1 MKKNTYFSAS
11 RQALL
16 VLVCIIA
23 HGFAACGGDDE
34 PTVDELLSDKTTPVT
49 FQLPQGDYY
58 MFDYSGSRYVGSD
71 TIHVDWSGKCE
82 IELRQGDHN
91 ILWVRHG
98 DDGREYAG
106 IIYDVT
112 TRRFLHHGES
122 QDLSCGWSEISVAPY
137 LLPTQKVELEYLTA
151 TLQIEPSDE
160 LPFTPVENG
169 NYIYEYKS
177 PIGTTWI
184 TYRFISVG
192 TFTGPALVQSIS
204 ADDGGCVFG
213 NETKWSDIVAAG
225 MVNGA
230 NQVIIGKECRALP
243 LLALCPSSG
252 IPDIQLTSKL
262 SDANNLSVSTT
273 QIPIF
278 SLRRGYTTILRGPLF
293 SGSTADW
300 TVKMEPYK

>member
-1 MKKNTYFSAS
+1 MKNNTYFSAS

-82 IELRQGDHN
+82 IELRQGNHN

-106 IIYDVT
+106 IIYDVAS
-112 TRRFLHHGES
+112 RRFLHHGES
-122 QDLSCGWSEISVAPY
+122 QDLSFGWSEISVSPY
-137 LLPTQKVELEYLTA
+137 LLPTQEVELEYLTA
-151 TLQIEPSDE
+151 TLQIEPTDE
-160 LPFTPVENG
+160 LPFTPVDKGSYVYEG
-169 NYIYEYKS
+169 VSAVGLSYRYI
-177 PIGTTWI
+177 G
-184 TYRFISVG
+184 VG
-192 TFTGPALVQSIS
+192 KFTGLPTVQSVS
-204 ADDGGCVFG
+204 ANDGKCVWDS
-213 NETKWSDIVAAG
+213 ETGECVIAAVGVFYSKEQKLIVYPKYDVARFMTICPKEG
-225 MVNGA
+225 MN
-230 NQVIIGKECRALP
+230 N
-243 LLALCPSSG
+243 
-252 IPDIQLTSKL
+252 IQL
-262 SDANNLSVSTT
+262 AT
-273 QIPIF
+273 QVFDNDNKIVPTIAIPTF
-278 SLRRGYTTILRGPLF
+278 SMQRGYTTILRGPLF